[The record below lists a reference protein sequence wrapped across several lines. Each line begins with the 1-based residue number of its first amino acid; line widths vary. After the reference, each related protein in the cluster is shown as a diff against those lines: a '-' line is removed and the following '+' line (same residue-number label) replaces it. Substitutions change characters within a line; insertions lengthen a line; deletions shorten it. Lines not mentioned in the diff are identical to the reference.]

1 MLYKEYVKIK
11 NLIMIYDCYGK
22 SLICADHDVMWES
35 RALLLLDAMCE
46 LGDNGKYPESAA
58 LDSVLKFIKENPE
71 ASMLRKY
78 MDHFISN
85 YKEGVQPTIKDYEI
99 HGFILHCLDDF
110 RHRNQ
115 SNLGGVY
122 FNDSLIEMNLK
133 NIKNGLQLNI
143 KTENVMIKIERNSVN
158 YPHNFMVNNR
168 SVPDIKMEEL
178 INLINYSNIVK
189 DPTVVNTEAAYYFLR

>member
-1 MLYKEYVKIK
+1 
-11 NLIMIYDCYGK
+11 MIHDCYGK

-35 RALLLLDAMCE
+35 RALLLLDSMCE
-46 LGDNGKYPESAA
+46 LGNNGRYPESSS
-58 LDSVLKFIKENPE
+58 LDSVIKFIKENPE

-85 YKEGVQPTIKDYEI
+85 YKEGVKPTIKDYEI

-133 NIKNGLQLNI
+133 NINNGLQLNI
-143 KTENVMIKIERNSVN
+143 KTGKLIIKIERNSVN

-168 SVPDIKMEEL
+168 KVADIKMEEL
-178 INLINYSNIVK
+178 INLINYGNIVK
-189 DPTVVNTEAAYYFLR
+189 NPTVVNTEAAYYFLR